1 MAAGYN
7 DNLRSQSASRISSPF
22 LALMPDVSA
31 TRTDG
36 EDQYQVGLRSEWTR
50 FTRSHEDDTLNTELS
65 ASGVNVIDPR
75 TAAAWRL
82 GLQDWHDALGQTDPN
97 APATSP
103 DHFRAEALGAVLRHD
118 AGTEGRWRVELE
130 PTLSHKRYL
139 NHRDLTRLA
148 DADTLSVVVR
158 EQYQHDAARRSGLEL
173 RAIRTQYPS
182 DLTGITNTAMRAHLT
197 YQSDPQPDVP
207 LSGNLGVGG
216 ERRDFASFR
225 PAYTGYTWDAG
236 AQWQPRAGTLASIAT
251 TRGASEAPGQGV
263 DEIVA
268 RRVTLSLT
276 QEGPAHWVAS
286 VSASTGHDHY
296 VGSDVARDD
305 DVRAIDLAVRH
316 DLGRR
321 WQLAVNLG
329 WLHRQ
334 SELAAFDFTR
344 RLASVVL
351 TGAL

>member
-1 MAAGYN
+1 
-7 DNLRSQSASRISSPF
+7 
-22 LALMPDVSA
+22 
-31 TRTDG
+31 
-36 EDQYQVGLRSEWTR
+36 
-50 FTRSHEDDTLNTELS
+50 
-65 ASGVNVIDPR
+65 VNVVDEH
-75 TAAAWRL
+75 TAVAWRL

-103 DHFRAEALGAVLRHD
+103 DHFRAEALGAVWRHD
-118 AGTEGRWRVELE
+118 GGPEARWRAELE

-139 NHRDLTRLA
+139 NHRDLTQIA
-148 DADTLSVVVR
+148 DADTESLVLRV
-158 EQYQHDAARRSGLEL
+158 QYLHDAARRSGVEL
-173 RAIRTQYPS
+173 RAIHTDYPS
-182 DLTGITNTAMRAHLT
+182 DLSAITNTALRGQLAC
-197 YQSDPQPDVP
+197 QSDPQPGTAF
-207 LSGNLGVGG
+207 SGNLAVGG
-216 ERRDFASFR
+216 ERRDFARYR
-225 PAYTGYTWDAG
+225 PTYTGYTWDASG
-236 AQWQPRAGTLASIAT
+236 QWQVRAGTTASIAS

-276 QEGPAHWVAS
+276 QEGPAHWTAS

-296 VGSDVARDD
+296 EGSPVARDD
-305 DVRAIDLAVRH
+305 DVRSIDLALRH

-344 RLASVVL
+344 RLVSVVL